1 MMPPRFFWKLIFHS
15 GPLAGQSLHLPNGDI
30 TLGDTP
36 ECDVQLALPKAPG
49 QHCVLRV
56 SEQGV
61 RLRMLRVRCRIN
73 GGRLKGEEAD
83 IPANQRLDLG
93 GANLVLRA
101 RAKMRPCRASKA
113 AGTES
118 ACSAC
123 GELRIP
129 YRRLLMRGKGAS

>member
-36 ECDVQLALPKAPG
+36 ACDVQLALPKAPG

-56 SEQGV
+56 SEPGV

-73 GGRLKGEEAD
+73 GRRLKGL
-83 IPANQRLDLG
+83 IWG

-123 GELRIP
+123 GELRC
-129 YRRLLMRGKGAS
+129 RAQ

>member
-36 ECDVQLALPKAPG
+36 ECDVQLALPKRQASIVYCG
-49 QHCVLRV
+49 CLSKASGCGCCACAAGSMAVA
-56 SEQGV
+56 SKV
-61 RLRMLRVRCRIN
+61 RRRIYP
-73 GGRLKGEEAD
+73 RIKGL
-83 IPANQRLDLG
+83 IWG

-118 ACSAC
+118 ACSA
-123 GELRIP
+123 
-129 YRRLLMRGKGAS
+129 

>member
-61 RLRMLRVRCRIN
+61 GCGCCACAAGSMAVASKVRRRIYP
-73 GGRLKGEEAD
+73 RIKGL
-83 IPANQRLDLG
+83 IWG

-123 GELRIP
+123 GELRC
-129 YRRLLMRGKGAS
+129 RAQ

>member
-36 ECDVQLALPKAPG
+36 ECDVQLALPKATG

-61 RLRMLRVRCRIN
+61 RLRMLRVRRRIN
-73 GGRLKGEEAD
+73 GRPLKGGGGD
-83 IPANQRLDLG
+83 KPAKKGLDLG
-93 GANLVLRA
+93 GGELSIA
-101 RAKMRPCRASKA
+101 RA
-113 AGTES
+113 
-118 ACSAC
+118 
-123 GELRIP
+123 GEDAP
-129 YRRLLMRGKGAS
+129 